1 MSECQKNS
9 RRKTMGLLD
18 GKVAIVTGSGRGVG
32 RAEAL
37 AMAKEGAKI
46 VINDLGGGLDGKGE
60 RAMVADQVVE
70 EIKAMGGQAAS
81 DYSDVG
87 TLEGVDNMI
96 WKALSKFGRLDIMV
110 HNAGILR
117 DKMLL
122 NMEEEDWDLVQKVH
136 AKGTFL
142 CTRAAGRIMRT
153 QGQGGV
159 IMNTTSMSGLIGNFG
174 QANYSF
180 AKAGMYG
187 FTKTAAMELGRYGIR
202 VHAICP
208 NAYTRMTANLPGLKG
223 ITEEMLDPSTMAPLV
238 VFLASDLAKGLN
250 GRVLLAHGGTIGV
263 KVSEFKM
270 SLANGFNKKDGIP
283 TAQDI
288 ADHID
293 QVLIPGPDLEMSA
306 ALKFE

>member
-1 MSECQKNS
+1 
-9 RRKTMGLLD
+9 MGLLD

-37 AMAKEGAKI
+37 AMAKEGAKV
-46 VINDLGGGLDGKGE
+46 VINDLGIAVDGRGD
-60 RAMVADQVVE
+60 RAMVADEVVE
-70 EIKAMGGQAAS
+70 EIKAFGGEAVA

-87 TLEGVDNMI
+87 TLEGVENMV
-96 WKALSKFGRLDIMV
+96 WRALSKFGRLDIMV
-110 HNAGILR
+110 HNAGVLR

-122 NMEEEDWDLVQKVH
+122 NMEEDDWDFVQKVH

-142 CTRAAGRIMRT
+142 CTRAAGRVMRT

-187 FTKTAAMELGRYGIR
+187 FTKTVAAELGRYGIR

-208 NAYTRMTANLPGLKG
+208 NAYTRMTANLPALKG
-223 ITEEMLDPSTMAPLV
+223 ITEDMLNPATIAPLV
-238 VFLASDLAKGLN
+238 VFLASDLAKHLN

-270 SLANGFNKKDGIP
+270 TMAKGYNTKAGIP
-283 TAQDI
+283 TPQEI
-288 ADHID
+288 AEHLD
-293 QVLIPGPDLEMSA
+293 QILVPERDLEMMD

>member
-1 MSECQKNS
+1 
-9 RRKTMGLLD
+9 MGLLD

-70 EIKAMGGQAAS
+70 EIKALGGQAAS

-288 ADHID
+288 ADHIE
-293 QVLIPGPDLEMSA
+293 QVLIPGADLEMSA

>member
-1 MSECQKNS
+1 
-9 RRKTMGLLD
+9 MGLLD

-37 AMAKEGAKI
+37 ALAKEGAKI

-60 RAMVADQVVE
+60 RAMVADQVVQ
-70 EIKAMGGQAAS
+70 EITASGGQATS

-87 TLEGVDNMI
+87 TLEGVDSMI
-96 WKALSKFGRLDIMV
+96 WKAQSKFGRLDIMV

-136 AKGTFL
+136 ARGTFL
-142 CTRAAGRIMRT
+142 CTRAAGRVMRT

-159 IMNTTSMSGLIGNFG
+159 ILNTTSMSGLIGNFG

-223 ITEEMLDPSTMAPLV
+223 ITEEMLDPATMAPLV
-238 VFLASDLAKGLN
+238 VYLASDLAKNLN

-270 SLANGFNKKDGIP
+270 TLAGGFNKKGSLP

-288 ADHID
+288 ADNID
-293 QVLIPGPDLEMSA
+293 QVLIPGADLEMSA

>member
-1 MSECQKNS
+1 M
-9 RRKTMGLLD
+9 MGLLD
-18 GKVAIVTGSGRGVG
+18 GKVAIVTGAGRGVG
-32 RAEAL
+32 RAEIL
-37 AMAKEGAKI
+37 AMAKEGAKV
-46 VINDLGGGLDGKGE
+46 VINDLGGALDGTGKQ
-60 RAMVADQVVE
+60 AMVADQVVD
-70 EIKAMGGQAAS
+70 EIKAMGGEAVA

-96 WKALSKFGRLDIMV
+96 WRALSKFGRLDIMV

-122 NMEEEDWDLVQKVH
+122 NMEEDDWDLVQKVH

-142 CTRAAGRIMRT
+142 CTRAAGRVMRT

-159 IMNTTSMSGLIGNFG
+159 ILNTTSMSGLIGNFG

-187 FTKTAAMELGRYGIR
+187 FTKTAAAELGRYGIR

-208 NAYTRMTANLPGLKG
+208 NAYTRMTANLPALKG
-223 ITEEMLDPSTMAPLV
+223 ITEEMLDPGTMAPLV
-238 VFLASDLAKGLN
+238 VFLASDLSKNLN
-250 GRVLLAHGGTIGV
+250 GRVILAHGGTIGV
-263 KVSEFKM
+263 KVAEFKM
-270 SLANGFNKKDGIP
+270 TISNGFNKKDGLP

-288 ADHID
+288 AGNIGR
-293 QVLIPGPDLEMSA
+293 VLISEPDLEMMGT
-306 ALKFE
+306 LKFE

>member
-1 MSECQKNS
+1 
-9 RRKTMGLLD
+9 MGLLD

-37 AMAKEGAKI
+37 ALAKEGAKI

-87 TLEGVDNMI
+87 TLEGVDSMI

-136 AKGTFL
+136 ARGTFL
-142 CTRAAGRIMRT
+142 CTRAAGRVMRT

-159 IMNTTSMSGLIGNFG
+159 ILNTTSMSGLIGNFG

-223 ITEEMLDPSTMAPLV
+223 ITEEMLDPATMAPLV

-293 QVLIPGPDLEMSA
+293 QVLIPGADLEMSA

>member
-1 MSECQKNS
+1 
-9 RRKTMGLLD
+9 MGLLD

-96 WKALSKFGRLDIMV
+96 WKALSKFGRLDVLV

-136 AKGTFL
+136 ARGTFL
-142 CTRAAGRIMRT
+142 CTRAAGRVMRT

-223 ITEEMLDPSTMAPLV
+223 ITEEMLDPATMAPLV
-238 VFLASDLAKGLN
+238 VFLASDLAKSLN

-288 ADHID
+288 AENID
-293 QVLIPGPDLEMSA
+293 KVLIPGPDLEMST

>member
-1 MSECQKNS
+1 
-9 RRKTMGLLD
+9 MGLLD

-96 WKALSKFGRLDIMV
+96 WKALSKFGRLDVLV

-136 AKGTFL
+136 ARGTFL
-142 CTRAAGRIMRT
+142 CTRAAGRVMRT

-223 ITEEMLDPSTMAPLV
+223 ITEEMLDPATMAPLV
-238 VFLASDLAKGLN
+238 VFLASDLAKSLN
-250 GRVLLAHGGTIGV
+250 GRVLLAHGGTRGV

-288 ADHID
+288 AENID
-293 QVLIPGPDLEMSA
+293 KVLIPGPDLEMST

>member
-1 MSECQKNS
+1 
-9 RRKTMGLLD
+9 MGLLD

-87 TLEGVDNMI
+87 ILEGVDNMI

-117 DKMLL
+117 DKSLL

-142 CTRAAGRIMRT
+142 CTRAAGRVMRT

-208 NAYTRMTANLPGLKG
+208 NAYTRMTADLPGLKG
-223 ITEEMLDPSTMAPLV
+223 ITEEMLDPATMAPLV

-250 GRVLLAHGGTIGV
+250 GRVILAHGGSIGV

-283 TAQDI
+283 TARDI
-288 ADHID
+288 ADNID
-293 QVLIPGPDLEMSA
+293 KVLIPGPDLEMSA

>member
-1 MSECQKNS
+1 
-9 RRKTMGLLD
+9 MGLLD

-37 AMAKEGAKI
+37 AMAREGAKL
-46 VINDLGGGLDGKGE
+46 VINDLGIAVDGRGDK
-60 RAMVADQVVE
+60 AMVADEVVE
-70 EIKAMGGQAAS
+70 EIKALGGQAVA

-87 TLEGVDNMI
+87 TLEGVENMI

-110 HNAGILR
+110 HNAGVLR

-122 NMEEEDWDLVQKVH
+122 NMEEDDWDFVQKVH

-142 CTRAAGRIMRT
+142 CTRAAGRVMRT

-187 FTKTAAMELGRYGIR
+187 FTKTAAAELGRYGIR

-208 NAYTRMTANLPGLKG
+208 NAYTRMTANLPALKG
-223 ITEEMLDPSTMAPLV
+223 ITEEMLNPATIAPLV

-250 GRVLLAHGGTIGV
+250 GRVILAHGGTIGV

-270 SLANGFNKKDGIP
+270 TMAKGYNTKAGIP
-283 TAQDI
+283 TPQEI
-288 ADHID
+288 ADHLEEIL
-293 QVLIPGPDLEMSA
+293 VATPDLEMTD
-306 ALKFE
+306 ALKFD

>member
-1 MSECQKNS
+1 
-9 RRKTMGLLD
+9 MGLLD
-18 GKVAIVTGSGRGVG
+18 GKVAIITGSGRGVG

-37 AMAKEGAKI
+37 AMVKEGAKV
-46 VINDLGGGLDGKGE
+46 VINDLGGAVDGTGE
-60 RAMVADQVVE
+60 RAMVADQMVE
-70 EIKAMGGQAAS
+70 EIKALGGQAIA

-96 WKALSKFGRLDIMV
+96 WRALSKFGRLDIMV

-117 DKMLL
+117 DKTLL
-122 NMEEEDWDLVQKVH
+122 NMEENDWDLVQKVH

-142 CTRAAGRIMRT
+142 CTRAAGRIMKT

-159 IMNTTSMSGLIGNFG
+159 ILNTTSMSGLLGNFG

-187 FTKTAAMELGRYGIR
+187 FTKTAAAELGRFGIR

-208 NAYTRMTANLPGLKG
+208 NAYTRMTAELPALKG
-223 ITEEMLDPSTMAPLV
+223 ITEDMLNPATMAPLV
-238 VFLASDLAKGLN
+238 VFLASDLSKNLT
-250 GRVLLAHGGTIGV
+250 GRVILAHGGTGGV
-263 KVSEFKM
+263 KVAEFKM
-270 SLANGFNKKDGIP
+270 NMSKGFNKKDGQP

-293 QVLIPGPDLEMSA
+293 RVLIADPDLDMLASF
-306 ALKFE
+306 KFE